1 MQQSGTR
8 IGCTSQ
14 KVFVSELMLRVGPL
28 KNSPAVTQERT
39 QVEYVQAKLPWSK
52 TLLLSPSSASRQLC
66 CLAFLDVGWQVTDRQ
81 LTRKLPHLT
90 DQTSAACLASS
101 STPDSPH
108 ILQDLLRAVVRTS
121 RSSSAVWVMRVPH
134 AHADWLA
141 AAALVLPNTG
151 VKQGSRS
158 HGSFARHFQASSA
171 PEVQEASAPG
181 AKEAQVAEAQLSL
194 PIEDPWICRTVQNTI
209 SEEASTSDR

>member
-1 MQQSGTR
+1 MQQSGTG

-66 CLAFLDVGWQVTDRQ
+66 CLTFLDVGLQVIDRQ

-101 STPDSPH
+101 STSDSPH

-121 RSSSAVWVMRVPH
+121 RSSSAVCVMRVPH
-134 AHADWLA
+134 AHADWL
-141 AAALVLPNTG
+141 LLQHSYFPT
-151 VKQGSRS
+151 
-158 HGSFARHFQASSA
+158 QASSRA
-171 PEVQEASAPG
+171 
-181 AKEAQVAEAQLSL
+181 VAATAALHGISRPLL
-194 PIEDPWICRTVQNTI
+194 PLKFRKHLLLRLKRHRWQKHSCLCP
-209 SEEASTSDR
+209 